1 MERKPDRG
9 LVLYG
14 RLGFIE
20 HVSHAKAE
28 LAHGGG
34 TVVLNSQNFLAP
46 AGRESFTVWAGHKMD
61 LKFELGYKRLFFIFH
76 RHILVVVYGMSI
88 L

>member
-20 HVSHAKAE
+20 HVSHA
-28 LAHGGG
+28 
-34 TVVLNSQNFLAP
+34 
-46 AGRESFTVWAGHKMD
+46 GHQMD
-61 LKFELGYKRLFFIFH
+61 ENVEIEYNRFFFIFH

>member
-34 TVVLNSQNFLAP
+34 TVVLKSLNVLARSGLE
-46 AGRESFTVWAGHKMD
+46 AFTVGAGHQMD
-61 LKFELGYKRLFFIFH
+61 ENVEIEYNRFFFIFH

>member
-34 TVVLNSQNFLAP
+34 TVVFKSLNVLARSGLE
-46 AGRESFTVWAGHKMD
+46 AFTVGAGHQMD
-61 LKFELGYKRLFFIFH
+61 ENVEIEYNRFFFIN
-76 RHILVVVYGMSI
+76 
-88 L
+88 

>member
-34 TVVLNSQNFLAP
+34 TVVFKSLNVLARSGLE
-46 AGRESFTVWAGHKMD
+46 AFTVGAGHQMD
-61 LKFELGYKRLFFIFH
+61 ENVEIEYNRFFFIFH
-76 RHILVVVYGMSI
+76 RHIQVVVYGMSI